1 MKANFSKSADG
12 LVPAIVQDA
21 RTDKVLMLGF
31 MSEESLEVTKATGRV
46 TFFSRSRQELW
57 TKGSTS
63 GNFLKVVDIKLDCD
77 ADTFLIKA
85 NPTGPACHTGSDT
98 CFGEANTE
106 KDFLLKLEDIISE
119 RLNSGNEDSYTA
131 KLFASGL
138 NRIAQKVGE
147 EAVEVVIAAK
157 DDDRDAFIGEA
168 ADLVFH
174 LLVLAAY
181 KRVSLSDIKEKLRSR
196 HENKKIGEAET

>member
-1 MKANFSKSADG
+1 MQANFSKYADG
-12 LVPAIVQDA
+12 LVPAIIQDA

-31 MSEESLEVTKATGRV
+31 MSEDSLEVTKATGMV

-77 ADTFLIKA
+77 SDTFLIKA
-85 NPTGPACHTGSDT
+85 KPNGPACHTGNDT
-98 CFGEANTE
+98 CFGESNT
-106 KDFLLKLEDIISE
+106 KNDFLFELEEIISE
-119 RLNSGNEDSYTA
+119 RRNSGDENSYTA

-157 DDDRDAFIGEA
+157 DDDRDSFIGEV

-174 LLVLAAY
+174 LLVLASY
-181 KRVSLSDIKEKLRSR
+181 KGVSLTDINDTLVTRHKSR
-196 HENKKIGEAET
+196 KIRRVET